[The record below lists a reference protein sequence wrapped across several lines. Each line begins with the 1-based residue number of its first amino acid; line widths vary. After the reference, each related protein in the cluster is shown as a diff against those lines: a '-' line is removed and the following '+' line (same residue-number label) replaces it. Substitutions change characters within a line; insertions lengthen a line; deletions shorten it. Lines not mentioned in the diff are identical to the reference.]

1 MTQEQKERLA
11 SPLPQDAVKTR
22 TQSNLTLSYV
32 ESHYII
38 RTAND
43 IFGFDGWSSETPAYS
58 MVQREIKKSD
68 KGEQFYIGYVC
79 TVKVSALG
87 TTKDG
92 VGFGQGID
100 RDEGRAHESAI
111 KEAESDA
118 EKRALRKFGD
128 QFGLA
133 LYDKEQKHVDKT
145 PIPAKPRTGEAN
157 TSSPFGFKPEITIHE
172 SSLGQDVSDPQKKK
186 LINECMNLGVGKEHS
201 GAFCSFI
208 CREYGITKPITKGGY
223 IFAIDWLMNAPEE
236 SKVQALDAFADALQ
250 RLAEEKK
257 TA

>member
-1 MTQEQKERLA
+1 MIAWEKLSDPLSKDAIKERK
-11 SPLPQDAVKTR
+11 QGNGNV
-22 TQSNLTLSYV
+22 SYI
-32 ESHYII
+32 ESHYAI

-43 IFGFDGWSSETPAYS
+43 IFGFNGWDSQTAEYS
-58 MVQREIKKSD
+58 LVQREKKPSD
-68 KGEQFYIGYVC
+68 KGERWYVSYIAK
-79 TVKVSALG
+79 VKISVDR
-87 TTKDG
+87 TTREG
-92 VGFGQGID
+92 LGFGQGID
-100 RDEGRAHESAI
+100 PDEGKAHESAL

-118 EKRALRKFGD
+118 QKRALRTFGD

-133 LYDKEQKHVDKT
+133 LYDKDQKHVDKT
-145 PIPAKPRTGEAN
+145 PIPAKPRTGETD
-157 TSSPFGFKPEITIHE
+157 TSSPFGFKPEVTILE

-186 LINECMNLGVGKEHS
+186 LINECMNLGIGKEHS